1 MVSTFSILL
10 SPRVLPNPP
19 LLAPL
24 VFLHVCTVC
33 ILPECLRSNWR
44 KTVSSLTSVQ
54 LEGNTGEGQDSTK
67 KSAQHAADSAPRVLA
82 HLCSWGWHEQTQHQ
96 GSWAHLCSWGFTLW
110 LQKVSILL
118 QPRKKLYQQPRPLVK
133 ALTTPNCNC
142 LLTHPSSTLDCDF
155 PEG

>member
-1 MVSTFSILL
+1 MSLIRDKQTTHRTLNWTWHVICGQYIFNSLISQGPAKPTSISTS
-10 SPRVLPNPP
+10 RVLTR
-19 LLAPL
+19 
-24 VFLHVCTVC
+24 VH
-33 ILPECLRSNWR
+33 CLYTSWVRSNWR

-54 LEGNTGEGQDSTK
+54 LEGNTGEGQDSTR

-118 QPRKKLYQQPRPLVK
+118 QPRKKLY
-133 ALTTPNCNC
+133 
-142 LLTHPSSTLDCDF
+142 
-155 PEG
+155 